1 VALRDAEADLVG
13 VALPGEDRV
22 ALLEY
27 EEEADGVAEEV
38 AVDDDVLVPLDVALE
53 VALEV
58 ADVVAELDPLAVG
71 LEDCEGEADDVR
83 LAWAERVDELDRDA
97 VRELELEPVDA
108 ALREL
113 DALDEPD
120 NEP

>member
-1 VALRDAEADLVG
+1 MQRLTSWVSHFLVKIGWRCLSTKKRPTASLR
-13 VALPGEDRV
+13 RWRSMTMCS
-22 ALLEY
+22 
-27 EEEADGVAEEV
+27 
-38 AVDDDVLVPLDVALE
+38 VPLDVALE

-58 ADVVAELDPLAVG
+58 ALVVAELDPLAVG

-83 LAWAERVDELDRDA
+83 LAWAVRVDELDRDA